1 VGAVTVDT
9 AAPRTALLSR
19 MTLLEKQAYRAHG
32 GVNVT
37 WGYPEGI
44 TPAWIRNIQE
54 HPPSGWLD
62 VPPTEYEAMIS
73 EWFAGFFGGS
83 PGVML
88 TQSCTQAFAI
98 AAEALIEPGDEV
110 VLVDSSFELWPARL
124 WRIGAVVRYTPR
136 SPSGEPS
143 LGAIRAA
150 CGPATKAIVIVSPDN
165 PGGTICPPAILTGL
179 LGLCQERGLT
189 LVADHSLAGLN
200 PRRRQLT
207 PLLPALAAGEAAS
220 WIAVSG
226 TSKLIGTAGAE
237 VGVLAYPPWWAQRLE
252 AAASHWFARLPH
264 YDLAVTAAVLAD
276 GRFRPYLL
284 EISGR
289 ISANYA
295 RLREYLAPPLA
306 LGSLGAGCFALVDAA
321 GLGTDDVTFAERLL
335 DQHGVSVVP
344 VSWFPRAE
352 PVPESRVRVAL
363 SRPWQTIA
371 QVAEALNACAAS
383 CQEGRMR

>member
-1 VGAVTVDT
+1 
-9 AAPRTALLSR
+9 

-32 GVNVT
+32 TNVT

-44 TPAWIRNIQE
+44 TPGWIRDIQE
-54 HPPSGWLD
+54 HPPEGWLD
-62 VPPTEYEAMIS
+62 TPASEFEHTIS
-73 EWFAGFFGGS
+73 GWFARFFGGA

-88 TQSCTQAFAI
+88 TQTCTQAFAI

-124 WRIGAVVRYTPR
+124 WRIGATVRYAPR
-136 SPSGEPS
+136 SSSGEPS
-143 LGAIRAA
+143 VGAIRAA
-150 CGPATKAIVIVSPDN
+150 CGPATRAVVIVSPDN
-165 PGGTICPPAILTGL
+165 PAGTICPPATLAGL
-179 LGLCQERGLT
+179 LALCQERGLT

-207 PLLPALAAGEAAS
+207 PLLPALAAGESAS

-226 TSKLIGTAGAE
+226 TSKLIGTNGAE
-237 VGVLAYPPWWAQRLE
+237 AGVLAYPPWWAERLE
-252 AAASHWFARLPH
+252 AAASHWFARLRQ
-264 YDLAVTAAVLAD
+264 YDLAVIAAILAD
-276 GRFRPYLL
+276 GRFWPYLL

-295 RLREYLAPPLA
+295 RLRERLAPPLT

-321 GLGTDDVTFAERLL
+321 GLGVDDVSFAERLL
-335 DQHGVSVVP
+335 DQHAVSVVP

-371 QVAEALNACAAS
+371 QVTEALNACAAS
-383 CQEGRMR
+383 CKGGRMR